1 MASKKNEAKVIFTA
15 ETADMQKEIKKAD
28 SVLRE
33 LRSELKLNNEEMKT
47 TGESAQ
53 GLSKQQEILRKEA
66 DQYEAK
72 IEALNAKLKAANEI
86 FGEQSEEASRIR
98 TTINNT
104 SSAYEKIKQSIN
116 ETEQAIKAQNDAMGE
131 AQAET
136 KTTETAYER
145 LTGTI
150 EKQRNE
156 LDRLETEYKNAVLQ
170 YGKNST
176 EAKQLKGQMQS
187 LSGELEDNERA
198 MDQLEKT
205 AKKAAGRMDDLG
217 DAAGDTKEGFTVAKG
232 AMATFAGNAMT
243 GMIGAAKNGLTT
255 LYNLADETR
264 EYRNEMSK
272 LSSAAQSNGY
282 SVDFAKD
289 KYLDMYA
296 VLADE
301 TAANTT
307 VSNFMAMKMSQDDLN
322 TVLNA
327 ATGIWA
333 KYGDSIPLDGLAE
346 SINETA
352 NTATVTGNLAD
363 ALNWAGIS
371 EDDFNEKLSKC
382 KTTQERQNLIVKTLD
397 KTYGKLGTSY
407 KQNNK
412 SVMDANRATAEYN
425 DTMAE
430 LGAEMEPI
438 TTSVKKGFTEVVK
451 AAMGLVDADVD
462 KAAEKIGDAFEWVAE
477 NIETIVDV
485 AKVGGTAI
493 AGIFVVNK
501 AANFIS
507 SIKTVTS
514 TMGLFRTATVAATAA
529 TTAQTA
535 AQTGLNAAMLANPVG
550 LAVAGGAALAAV
562 IAGLVIQHKKE
573 QEALEKEIEQTWGLT
588 EAQEELNSALSERSK
603 SIEEA
608 ESKRQETITGIEQE
622 YGYYQKLANELDTL
636 VDANGRVKKGNE
648 ERATVITQ
656 ILSEALGIE
665 IDLTNGVI
673 QNYQKLKTGID
684 EVIQKK
690 KAEAVIDAAKE
701 DYAEAI
707 KNQADAYQEL
717 IQAQE
722 GQEQSLQKLNDAYDK
737 LHDAQKRYEEFEGDM
752 TQKSML
758 KQKVDEAKMAVDTAR
773 EAYGES
779 QEAVNKAQANYDKYG
794 ALIANQENLMAAAAT
809 GSAEDI
815 ELAMLKVKNSFV
827 TAETGTRESLQ
838 NQVTNLRQSYDLMK
852 QAAADGSLN
861 VSQETLAAMA
871 QMVTDA
877 EAELAKLPPK
887 AGSTMDGM
895 TKEMANALLS
905 GEPSIIA
912 AASDLKGGTVNV
924 LNDPEAFKK
933 VGTNNMG
940 SKDSGGM
947 IGGMWSQKASS
958 DKTSK
963 EIAESSAKNLNA
975 SKTAENEGKKNVQAS
990 EKGANAEKKYSDSTY
1005 KKISDSAVTQLG
1017 KGNFAG
1023 SAKKGM
1029 GDYTRAVGQV
1039 NVKTPASKKAREAKS
1054 GLDSVKTSS
1063 SGKNFALGFTNGFG
1077 GVDVWG
1083 LAWSLGKKALSG
1095 LRSALGIH
1103 SPSRETYED
1112 GYNFDAGFANS
1123 INDHV
1128 SLAENAS
1135 KGLARAAMEPLNSLD
1150 GSNIN
1155 LGIQEDYHRTLETTF
1170 NSRLESEL
1178 LNLQTTL
1185 EAIKNI
1191 QFVLNINGQTFATA
1205 TVGDYDRVNGNNMA
1219 LKNRG
1224 VVT

>member
-1 MASKKNEAKVIFTA
+1 MARKKNEAKVTFTA

-33 LRSELKLNNEEMKT
+33 LRSELKLNSEEMKT
-47 TGESAQ
+47 TGESAE
-53 GLSKQQEILRKEA
+53 GLSKQHEILQKEA

-72 IEALNAKLKAANEI
+72 VEALNAKLKAANEI

-104 SSAYEKIKQSIN
+104 NSAYEKIKQSIN

-131 AQAET
+131 TQAET

-145 LTGTI
+145 LTRTI

-156 LDRLETEYKNAVLQ
+156 LDQLETEYKNAVLQ

-176 EAKQLKGQMQS
+176 EAKQLKSQMQS
-187 LSGELEDNERA
+187 LSGELEDNEKT

-205 AKKAAGRMDDLG
+205 AKKAAGRMDELG

-282 SVDFAKD
+282 SVDFAKE

-346 SINETA
+346 SVNETA

-363 ALNWAGIS
+363 ALNWAGIN

-608 ESKRQETITGIEQE
+608 ESKRQETIIGIEQE

-861 VSQETLAAMA
+861 VSQETLSAMA

-940 SKDSGGM
+940 GKDSGGM
-947 IGGMWSQKASS
+947 IGGMWSKKAES

-963 EIAESSAKNLNA
+963 EIGESSAKNLNA
-975 SKTAENEGKKNVQAS
+975 NKTAENEGKRNVQAS

-1005 KKISDSAVTQLG
+1005 KKISDSAATQLG
-1017 KGNFAG
+1017 KGNFSG
-1023 SAKKGM
+1023 TAKKSM
-1029 GDYTRAVGQV
+1029 GEYRSSLSQV
-1039 NVKTPASKKAREAKS
+1039 NVKTSAKKKANEAKA
-1054 GLDSVKTSS
+1054 GLGSVSTSS
-1063 SGKNFALGFTNGFG
+1063 TGKNFAKGFTNGFG
-1077 GVDVWG
+1077 DVDVWG
-1083 LAWSLGKKALSG
+1083 LAWSLGKKALNG
-1095 LRSALGIH
+1095 LKDALGIH
-1103 SPSRETYED
+1103 SPSKEAYEQ
-1112 GYNFDAGFANS
+1112 GYYFDAGLANA

-1128 SLAENAS
+1128 PLAQKASQSLAKAT
-1135 KGLARAAMEPLNSLD
+1135 MEPIEDLD
-1150 GSNIN
+1150 GRNVH
-1155 LGIQEDYHRTLETTF
+1155 LGVQEDYHRTLETTF
-1170 NSRLESEL
+1170 NNRLESEL
-1178 LNLQTTL
+1178 LNLKTTL
-1185 EAIKNI
+1185 DAISNLKL
-1191 QFVLNINGQTFATA
+1191 VLNINGQTFATA
-1205 TVGDYDRVNGNNMA
+1205 TAGDYDRVNGNNMA